1 MWQFE
6 KTKLKLKTRREYET
20 EIETLL
26 NKCAIYVDD
35 LKPYYSFPA
44 VTLHSKG
51 INILTFSY
59 RFHDTILDLLK
70 IS

>member
-6 KTKLKLKTRREYET
+6 KEELKLKTRQEYET

-44 VTLHSKG
+44 TRLTRKG
-51 INILTFSY
+51 MEILEKKFQI
-59 RFHDTILDLLK
+59 FFFEK
-70 IS
+70 V